1 MAWRNKALAD
11 NSFKLKL
18 ISLIMEPNNK
28 YKDKQWNP
36 SPLDMAVSDV
46 SSRAEAPSPNKVT
59 NRKVIEQ

>member
-1 MAWRNKALAD
+1 MACRNEALAD

-36 SPLDMAVSDV
+36 SPLDMVVGDV
-46 SSRAEAPSPNKVT
+46 SSRAQNPSPSKMP